1 MATRMMTASAR
12 GLFNAATISRH
23 RALIKRRTMLVFVF
37 FCSCMPSVLIT
48 PMGPV
53 VAGSKSE
60 KIERKSGPQTR
71 SDDAAIRAI
80 LNELIDGWKSANGRA
95 VAATFT
101 EDGDL
106 VAGDGTHKKGR
117 VEIAQ
122 YMQMVFEKVFVGGRV
137 SIEINSMRPLTNSVV
152 LVHAKG
158 GILMAGERSVPPDR
172 LGLQT
177 FVVTKQNGRW
187 LIASFQNTRILQSPR

>member
-1 MATRMMTASAR
+1 
-12 GLFNAATISRH
+12 
-23 RALIKRRTMLVFVF
+23 
-37 FCSCMPSVLIT
+37 MPSVLIT